1 MPNEKDTIGLSHT
14 QMAASV
20 RLGFS
25 LKRFQGNRR
34 SWPDT
39 WVKETSNGDISI
51 APKMWQRLGFWEDFY
66 DGDRQAEDIF
76 RDERDKILG
85 ITVTGAKTPNSGA
98 RRNQPCYAWPDW
110 GDKRRVDGY
119 RPTPYRDH
127 GEVPKLSTPNTVA
140 VE

>member
-85 ITVTGAKTPNSGA
+85 ITVTGAKTPNSAAQGA
-98 RRNQPCYAWPDW
+98 TNRVTHGLTGATSGASMAIVQPRIEIMEKC
-110 GDKRRVDGY
+110 
-119 RPTPYRDH
+119 
-127 GEVPKLSTPNTVA
+127 LN
-140 VE
+140 